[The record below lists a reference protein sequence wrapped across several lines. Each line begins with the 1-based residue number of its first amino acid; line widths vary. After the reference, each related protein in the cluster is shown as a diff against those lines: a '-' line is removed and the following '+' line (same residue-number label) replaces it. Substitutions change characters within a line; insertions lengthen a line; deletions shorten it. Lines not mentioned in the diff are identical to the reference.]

1 MGSSGGTVTPSAA
14 PTLAAMLTVDGAGSG
29 LDSDLLDGISSGAF
43 VQESDYDAHTVLAAT
58 SDNTPAALTVG
69 EQTAVGRVTGGNI
82 VALTAAQLESII
94 DDVVLSYIKAAATD
108 DVLTAQVSGDSVDR
122 FVVNA
127 DGKLQWG
134 GGSGALD
141 AEFYR
146 QDANYLRMN
155 TGLVAAG
162 LSVTAF
168 KFLYASSGTHVMGWC
183 TGTPE
188 GAVTAPIGSSML
200 RTDGGASTTLYI
212 KESGTG
218 NTGWVAK

>member
-1 MGSSGGTVTPSAA
+1 MGVSLGPAPDSAA
-14 PTLAAMLTVDGAGSG
+14 GELARLLTVDGAASG
-29 LDSDLLDGISSGAF
+29 LDADLLDGISSGSF

-69 EQTAVGRVTGGNI
+69 EQTVVGRVTGGNI

-108 DVLTAQVSGDSVDR
+108 DIVTSQVSGDSVDR

-127 DGKLQWG
+127 DGKMEWG
-134 GGSGALD
+134 GGSGARD

-146 QDANYLRMN
+146 QDANYLRMSS
-155 TGLVAAG
+155 GLVAAG

-188 GAVTAPIGSSML
+188 GAVTAPVGSSML

-218 NTGWVAK
+218 TTGWIAK